1 MATAP
6 SRRPGSG
13 PGSRATRALLALL
26 LLPALTGLLLAV
38 GAGSA
43 NAADGYKYWNYF
55 HVQGSKFVFA
65 TTGASDFTPKDGAVE
80 AYRYG
85 LSSAAD
91 GLPPRT
97 DPTTYTFDDLCAGT
111 KPKDGEKRVGVLLDY
126 GTAADASGGDQPPK
140 PRGACAAVPTK
151 ANGQQVLGAVADVRT
166 QKSLTCAID
175 GYPVKTCVVTVK
187 NPPAAAKEQNVSF
200 TMPKQAE
207 KSSSSSKP
215 ASSGSGSGSDG
226 GGGFPWALVVVVV
239 LVVVLAAGGLA
250 LARRNRTT

>member
-6 SRRPGSG
+6 SRRPA
-13 PGSRATRALLALL
+13 SRAAHALLALL
-26 LLPALTGLLLAV
+26 LLPVLTGLLLAA
-38 GAGSA
+38 GAGTA
-43 NAADGYKYWNYF
+43 NAANGYKYWNYF

-65 TTGASDFTPKDGAVE
+65 TTGASDYTPKDGAVE

-111 KPKDGEKRVGVLLDY
+111 KATSGEKRVGVLLDY
-126 GTAADASGGDQPPK
+126 GTAADAAGGEQPPK
-140 PRGACAAVPTK
+140 PRGACATVPTN

-166 QKSLTCAID
+166 QQSLTCGID
-175 GYPVKTCVVTVK
+175 GYPVKSCAVTVK
-187 NPPAAAKEQNVSF
+187 NPPAAAKQQNVSF

-207 KSSSSSKP
+207 KSGSSSKP
-215 ASSGSGSGSDG
+215 ASSGSDDS
-226 GGGFPWALVVVVV
+226 GGFPWALVVVVV